1 MANYTFLSQSDIRSI
16 SSKFNLNK
24 IDSFSSLEGGLE
36 NTNYKIKSN
45 GVSYVLSICEQKSFE
60 KARELALLLEYL
72 NQNNFYTSKII
83 NTKKGNPILLWNKKP
98 IMIKKYIEGK
108 IEKNFSENVLK
119 LIGEQIAK
127 LHIILPPSY
136 LPNQVNYGKEKFE
149 NLKKYSNNLEFQIW
163 LNNKLEYLK
172 PFFKINLTKSF
183 IHSDVF
189 YDNIIVSNDNL
200 SVTIMDFEESAFYY
214 RIYDVG
220 MAIIGVCRDNK
231 LNNIDLDKVKNL
243 LNGYKNIINL
253 SENELK
259 SLKAF
264 TIYAGASMTFW
275 RYLNFNF
282 TKPNSLLSNHYL
294 ELKNLTDFVE
304 MLPEDAFNKF

>member
-1 MANYTFLSQSDIRSI
+1 
-16 SSKFNLNK
+16 
-24 IDSFSSLEGGLE
+24 
-36 NTNYKIKSN
+36 
-45 GVSYVLSICEQKSFE
+45 
-60 KARELALLLEYL
+60 
-72 NQNNFYTSKII
+72 
-83 NTKKGNPILLWNKKP
+83 
-98 IMIKKYIEGK
+98 
-108 IEKNFSENVLK
+108 
-119 LIGEQIAK
+119 
-127 LHIILPPSY
+127 
-136 LPNQVNYGKEKFE
+136 
-149 NLKKYSNNLEFQIW
+149 
-163 LNNKLEYLK
+163 
-172 PFFKINLTKSF
+172 
-183 IHSDVF
+183 VF

-220 MAIIGVCRDNK
+220 MAIIGVCRDDN

>member
-1 MANYTFLSQSDIRSI
+1 
-16 SSKFNLNK
+16 
-24 IDSFSSLEGGLE
+24 
-36 NTNYKIKSN
+36 
-45 GVSYVLSICEQKSFE
+45 
-60 KARELALLLEYL
+60 
-72 NQNNFYTSKII
+72 
-83 NTKKGNPILLWNKKP
+83 
-98 IMIKKYIEGK
+98 MIKKYIEGK

-149 NLKKYSNNLEFQIW
+149 NLKKYENNLEFQIW

-220 MAIIGVCRDNK
+220 MAIIGVCRDDN
-231 LNNIDLDKVKNL
+231 LNNIDLDKVKN
-243 LNGYKNIINL
+243 NNVG
-253 SENELK
+253 S
-259 SLKAF
+259 
-264 TIYAGASMTFW
+264 
-275 RYLNFNF
+275 R
-282 TKPNSLLSNHYL
+282 
-294 ELKNLTDFVE
+294 
-304 MLPEDAFNKF
+304 